1 MKTITQALFLWFV
14 LLAGASPW
22 AAAGGF
28 LFVTFKGEQTPISEQ
43 IYFALSP
50 DGCHWHAL
58 NGSQPVL
65 TSKLGEKGV
74 RDPYLVRD
82 RPAKRFIS
90 SPPTFPSTSITTGT
104 APTHA
109 GSKSI
114 VIWDSTDLGDTGR
127 RRGWPRS
134 PPDDAGCTWAP
145 EAVYDEGRKAYLA
158 FWASTTGSDNFNKH
172 RIWAAW
178 TKDFV
183 AFDKPF
189 VYLDKPWHVI
199 DADIV
204 RDSGR
209 YYRFS
214 KDDQYKSILME
225 VSTDL
230 MGPWKDVANFS
241 LAKLRGYEGPECY
254 CLKPAADGK
263 PATWCSDPRPVPRRR
278 RLSALCHPRPGRRAI
293 QARRGLCLSVPVP
306 SRLRAADLSD
316 GIRTPRNSIQG
327 DAMNY
332 RPLGRTGWNVSEIS
346 FGAWAIG
353 GAWGEVSDDVS
364 LAALHA
370 AVDAGVNFL
379 DTADVYGDGRSE
391 R

>member
-1 MKTITQALFLWFV
+1 MPSALTAATGMHSTARNRSSPAS
-14 LLAGASPW
+14 LAKRACAIPTWS
-22 AAAGGF
+22 A
-28 LFVTFKGEQTPISEQ
+28 
-43 IYFALSP
+43 P
-50 DGCHWHAL
+50 DGKAFYIVATDLSINL
-58 NGSQPVL
+58 NHDWN
-65 TSKLGEKGV
+65 
-74 RDPYLVRD
+74 R
-82 RPAKRFIS
+82 A
-90 SPPTFPSTSITTGT
+90 
-104 APTHA
+104 THA

-114 VIWDSTDLGDTGR
+114 VIWDSTDLAH
-127 RRGWPRS
+127 WSPPRLAKVA
-134 PPDDAGCTWAP
+134 PDDAGCTWAP

-214 KDDQYKSILME
+214 KDDQYKSITHGSQHRPHGTVEGRGQFFPRQVARLRRPGMLLPQTGRRRQAGNLM
-225 VSTDL
+225 
-230 MGPWKDVANFS
+230 P
-241 LAKLRGYEGPECY
+241 
-254 CLKPAADGK
+254 
-263 PATWCSDPRPVPRRR
+263 DPRPVQQRR

-353 GAWGEVSDDVS
+353 GAWGERFRRRVFGGV
-364 LAALHA
+364 ALPPWMRA
-370 AVDAGVNFL
+370 
-379 DTADVYGDGRSE
+379 
-391 R
+391 